1 MTDYFNRDLSSPV
14 LEALGEMP
22 VVVIT
27 GLRQTGKTTFLQR
40 QPGFGQRRY
49 VTFDDFAQL
58 EAAKSDPDGFVSD
71 EEPLTID
78 EAHKC
83 PEIFTAIKKSVDKKR
98 EPGKFLLSGSANLGL
113 LKGISESLA
122 GRSIY
127 FVMHPFNRREMTR
140 KIAKQSFLENFF
152 ETQEIIKT
160 KDLRPIQ
167 AEDILN
173 GGMPIICLGEVK
185 NRFLWFKGY
194 EQTYLERDVREL
206 SRIDNIIAFRN
217 LLHLTALRT
226 GKLFSPSELA
236 RDAKLPVVTV
246 SRYLSLFETSFIITK
261 LNPYLKNRASRLIKS
276 PKLYLSDSGLACYL
290 TGLNRIEFTSSQP
303 LTGSMF
309 ETYIAQNLLSLIQ
322 GRWPSACLYFWSVQG
337 RNEVDFIIEV
347 NNHCIA
353 LEIKSGTR
361 WQERDLSG
369 LKAFLTATPHCKAAI
384 LGYNG
389 TEIVKL
395 GEKIW
400 ALPLS
405 LIFS

>member
-14 LEALGEMP
+14 FEALGEMP

-71 EEPLTID
+71 EGPLTID

-113 LKGISESLA
+113 LKGISETLA

-127 FVMHPFNRREMTR
+127 FVMHPFNRREITR

-226 GKLFSPSELA
+226 GKLLSPSELA
-236 RDAKLPVVTV
+236 RDAKLPVATV
-246 SRYLSLFETSFIITK
+246 SRYLSLFETSFIITR

-309 ETYIAQNLLSLIQ
+309 ETYIAQNLLSLTQ

-405 LIFS
+405 LILS

>member
-83 PEIFTAIKKSVDKKR
+83 PEIFTAIKKSVDRKR
-98 EPGKFLLSGSANLGL
+98 ESGQFLLSGSANLGL

-127 FVMHPFNRREMTR
+127 FVMHPFNRREITR

-226 GKLFSPSELA
+226 GKLLSPSELA
-236 RDAKLPVVTV
+236 RDAKLPVATV
-246 SRYLSLFETSFIITK
+246 SRYLSLFETSFIITR
-261 LNPYLKNRASRLIKS
+261 LNPYLKNRATRLIKS

-405 LIFS
+405 LILS

>member
-14 LEALGEMP
+14 LEAVGEMP

-160 KDLRPIQ
+160 KDPRPIQ

-226 GKLFSPSELA
+226 GKLLSPSELA
-236 RDAKLPVVTV
+236 RDAKLPVATV
-246 SRYLSLFETSFIITK
+246 SRYLSLFETSFIITR

-395 GEKIW
+395 GDKIW

-405 LIFS
+405 LILS

>member
-127 FVMHPFNRREMTR
+127 FVMHPFNRREITR

-226 GKLFSPSELA
+226 GKLLSPSELA
-236 RDAKLPVVTV
+236 RDAKLPVATV

-290 TGLNRIEFTSSQP
+290 TGLNRIEYTSSQP

-353 LEIKSGTR
+353 LEIKSGAR

-405 LIFS
+405 LILS

>member
-173 GGMPIICLGEVK
+173 GGMPTICLGEVK

-226 GKLFSPSELA
+226 GKLLSPSELA
-236 RDAKLPVVTV
+236 RDAKLPVATV

-290 TGLNRIEFTSSQP
+290 TGLNRIEYTSSQP

-309 ETYIAQNLLSLIQ
+309 ETYIALNLLSLIQ

-405 LIFS
+405 LILS

>member
-226 GKLFSPSELA
+226 GKLLSPSELA
-236 RDAKLPVVTV
+236 RDAKLPVATV

-290 TGLNRIEFTSSQP
+290 TGLNRIEYTSSQP

-309 ETYIAQNLLSLIQ
+309 ETYIALNLLSLIQ
-322 GRWPSACLYFWSVQG
+322 GRWPSACLYFWSIQG

-405 LIFS
+405 LILS

>member
-1 MTDYFNRDLSSPV
+1 MTDYFNRDLSSSV

-127 FVMHPFNRREMTR
+127 FVMHPFNRREITR

-226 GKLFSPSELA
+226 GKLLSPSELA
-236 RDAKLPVVTV
+236 RDAKLPVATV
-246 SRYLSLFETSFIITK
+246 SRYLSLFETSFIITR

>member
-167 AEDILN
+167 AEEILN

-226 GKLFSPSELA
+226 GKLLSPSELA
-236 RDAKLPVVTV
+236 RDAKLPVATV
-246 SRYLSLFETSFIITK
+246 SRYLSLFETSFIITR
-261 LNPYLKNRASRLIKS
+261 LNPYLKNRATRLIKS

-290 TGLNRIEFTSSQP
+290 TGLNRIEYTSSQP

-405 LIFS
+405 LILS

>member
-226 GKLFSPSELA
+226 GKLLSPSELA
-236 RDAKLPVVTV
+236 RDAKLPVATV

-290 TGLNRIEFTSSQP
+290 TGLNRIEYTSSQP

-405 LIFS
+405 LILS

>member
-98 EPGKFLLSGSANLGL
+98 KPGKFLLSGSANLGL

-127 FVMHPFNRREMTR
+127 FVMHPFNRREITR

-226 GKLFSPSELA
+226 GKLLSPSELA
-236 RDAKLPVVTV
+236 RDAKLPVATA
-246 SRYLSLFETSFIITK
+246 SRYLSLFETSFIITR

-322 GRWPSACLYFWSVQG
+322 GRWSSACLYFWSVQG

-405 LIFS
+405 LILS

>member
-206 SRIDNIIAFRN
+206 SRIDNIISFRN

-226 GKLFSPSELA
+226 GKLLSPSELA
-236 RDAKLPVVTV
+236 RDAKLPVATV

-290 TGLNRIEFTSSQP
+290 TGLNRIEYTSSQP

-309 ETYIAQNLLSLIQ
+309 ETYIALNLLSLIQ
-322 GRWPSACLYFWSVQG
+322 GRWPSACLYFWSIQG

-405 LIFS
+405 LILS

>member
-127 FVMHPFNRREMTR
+127 FVMHPFNRREITR

-226 GKLFSPSELA
+226 GKLLSPSELA
-236 RDAKLPVVTV
+236 RDAKLPVATV
-246 SRYLSLFETSFIITK
+246 SRYLSLFETSFIITR

-290 TGLNRIEFTSSQP
+290 TGLNRIEYTSSQP

>member
-206 SRIDNIIAFRN
+206 SRIDNIISFRN

-226 GKLFSPSELA
+226 GKLLSPSELA
-236 RDAKLPVVTV
+236 RDAKLPVATV

-290 TGLNRIEFTSSQP
+290 TGLNRIEYTSSQP

-309 ETYIAQNLLSLIQ
+309 ETYIALNLLSLIQ

-405 LIFS
+405 LILS

>member
-127 FVMHPFNRREMTR
+127 FVMHPFNRREITR

-206 SRIDNIIAFRN
+206 SRIDNIISFRN

-226 GKLFSPSELA
+226 GKLLSPSELA
-236 RDAKLPVVTV
+236 RDAKLPVATV

-290 TGLNRIEFTSSQP
+290 TGLNRIEYTSSQP

-405 LIFS
+405 LILS

>member
-127 FVMHPFNRREMTR
+127 FVMHPFNRREITR

-226 GKLFSPSELA
+226 GKLLSPSELA
-236 RDAKLPVVTV
+236 RDAKLPVATV
-246 SRYLSLFETSFIITK
+246 SRYLSLFETSFIITR

-303 LTGSMF
+303 LTGTMF
-309 ETYIAQNLLSLIQ
+309 ETYIAQNLLSLTQ

-405 LIFS
+405 LILS

>member
-1 MTDYFNRDLSSPV
+1 VISPHRCLKHSEKCLSWLLLGCGRPV
-14 LEALGEMP
+14 
-22 VVVIT
+22 
-27 GLRQTGKTTFLQR
+27 KTTFLQR

-113 LKGISESLA
+113 LKGISETLA

-127 FVMHPFNRREMTR
+127 FVMHPFNRREITR

-226 GKLFSPSELA
+226 GKLLSPSELA
-236 RDAKLPVVTV
+236 RDAKLPVATV
-246 SRYLSLFETSFIITK
+246 SRYLSLFETSFIITR

-309 ETYIAQNLLSLIQ
+309 ETYIAQNLLSLTQ

-405 LIFS
+405 LILS

>member
-173 GGMPIICLGEVK
+173 GGMPTICLGEVK

-226 GKLFSPSELA
+226 GKLLSPSELA
-236 RDAKLPVVTV
+236 RDAKLPVATV

-290 TGLNRIEFTSSQP
+290 TGLNRIEYTSSQP

-405 LIFS
+405 LILS

>member
-1 MTDYFNRDLSSPV
+1 MTDYFNRDLSSPA

-226 GKLFSPSELA
+226 GKLLSPSELA
-236 RDAKLPVVTV
+236 RDAKLPVATV
-246 SRYLSLFETSFIITK
+246 SRYLSLFETSFIITR

-309 ETYIAQNLLSLIQ
+309 ETYIAQNLLSLTQ

-405 LIFS
+405 LILS

>member
-127 FVMHPFNRREMTR
+127 FVMHPFNRREITR

-226 GKLFSPSELA
+226 GKLLSPSELA
-236 RDAKLPVVTV
+236 RDAKLPVATV
-246 SRYLSLFETSFIITK
+246 SRYLSLFETSFIITR
-261 LNPYLKNRASRLIKS
+261 LNPYLKNRATRLIKS

-309 ETYIAQNLLSLIQ
+309 ETYIAQNLLSLTQ

-405 LIFS
+405 LILS

>member
-127 FVMHPFNRREMTR
+127 FVMHPFNRREITR

-206 SRIDNIIAFRN
+206 SRIDNIISFRN

-226 GKLFSPSELA
+226 GKLLSPSELA
-236 RDAKLPVVTV
+236 RDAKLPVATV
-246 SRYLSLFETSFIITK
+246 SRYLSLFETSFIITR

-290 TGLNRIEFTSSQP
+290 TGLNRIEYTSSQP

-309 ETYIAQNLLSLIQ
+309 ETYIALNLLSLIQ

-405 LIFS
+405 LILS

>member
-1 MTDYFNRDLSSPV
+1 MTDYFNRDLSSPM

-22 VVVIT
+22 VVVMT

-127 FVMHPFNRREMTR
+127 FVMHPFNRREITR

-206 SRIDNIIAFRN
+206 SRIDNIISFRN

-226 GKLFSPSELA
+226 GKLLSPSELA
-236 RDAKLPVVTV
+236 RDAKLPVATV

-290 TGLNRIEFTSSQP
+290 TGLNRIEYTSSQP

-405 LIFS
+405 LILS

>member
-206 SRIDNIIAFRN
+206 SRIDNIISFRN

-226 GKLFSPSELA
+226 GKLLSPSELA
-236 RDAKLPVVTV
+236 RDAKLPVATV

-290 TGLNRIEFTSSQP
+290 TGLNRIEYTSSQP

-405 LIFS
+405 LILS

>member
-71 EEPLTID
+71 EGPLTID

-127 FVMHPFNRREMTR
+127 FVMHPFNRREITR

-226 GKLFSPSELA
+226 GKLLSPSELA
-236 RDAKLPVVTV
+236 RDAKLPVATV
-246 SRYLSLFETSFIITK
+246 SRYLSLFETSFIITR

-309 ETYIAQNLLSLIQ
+309 ETYIAQNLLSLTQ

-405 LIFS
+405 LILS

>member
-14 LEALGEMP
+14 FEALGEMP

-71 EEPLTID
+71 EGPLTID

-113 LKGISESLA
+113 LKGISETLA

-127 FVMHPFNRREMTR
+127 FVMHPFNRREITR

-226 GKLFSPSELA
+226 GKLLSPSELA
-236 RDAKLPVVTV
+236 RDAKLPVATV

-405 LIFS
+405 LILS

>member
-40 QPGFGQRRY
+40 QPGFGQGRY

-127 FVMHPFNRREMTR
+127 FVMHPFNRREITR

-226 GKLFSPSELA
+226 GKLLSPSELA
-236 RDAKLPVVTV
+236 RDAKLPVATV
-246 SRYLSLFETSFIITK
+246 SRYLSLFETSFIITR
-261 LNPYLKNRASRLIKS
+261 LNPYLKNRATRLIKS

-309 ETYIAQNLLSLIQ
+309 ETYIAQNLLSLTQ

-389 TEIVKL
+389 TEIAKL

-405 LIFS
+405 LILS

>member
-206 SRIDNIIAFRN
+206 SRIDNIISFRN

-226 GKLFSPSELA
+226 GKLLSPSELA
-236 RDAKLPVVTV
+236 RDAKLPVATV
-246 SRYLSLFETSFIITK
+246 SRYLSLFETSFIITR

-290 TGLNRIEFTSSQP
+290 TGLNRIEYTSSQP

-405 LIFS
+405 LILS

>member
-71 EEPLTID
+71 EGPLTID

-226 GKLFSPSELA
+226 GKLLSPSELA
-236 RDAKLPVVTV
+236 RDAKLPVATV
-246 SRYLSLFETSFIITK
+246 SRYLSLFETSFIITR

-290 TGLNRIEFTSSQP
+290 TGLNRIEYTSSQP

-405 LIFS
+405 LILS